1 MTTTAAQIEYE
12 YEQGDRV
19 IHPQQG
25 AGMVVGIIQM
35 DLTGEPVAYYRIE
48 LLNDA
53 GVLMIPVMQA
63 EELGLREARFSSEDI
78 REILEHEPQELNDH
92 YRARQAR
99 AEKLLTTG
107 TLRQVVQV
115 LRDFVYRE
123 RVNKLTTYDYK
134 LKDRARK
141 KVISEIA
148 ADAEVTLETAGRR
161 LNKLIDQAMAKHIPE
176 LEAAS

>member
-1 MTTTAAQIEYE
+1 MTTTTAQIMDS

-25 AGMVVGIIQM
+25 AGKVMGIIQM
-35 DLTGEPVAYYRIE
+35 DLTGEPVKYYRIE

-53 GVLMIPVMQA
+53 GMLMIPVTQA
-63 EELGLREARFSSEDI
+63 EELGLREAKFSSEDI
-78 REILEHEPQELNDH
+78 REILECEPQELNNH

-123 RVNKLTTYDYK
+123 RINKLTTYDYK

-148 ADAEVTLETAGRR
+148 ADAEVTLDTAGRR
-161 LNKLIDQAMAKHIPE
+161 LNTLIEQAMAKHIPDM
-176 LEAAS
+176 EAVS